1 MNVIAPWMVK
11 AGISVMAIL
20 ALGYVVLVQGAR
32 NVDANRG
39 VRAAEGIELTSEQA
53 TDMTETANSVSALI
67 EDAAIDVSSDLSL
80 STGTEPSIV
89 TEPETKGIDV
99 SEAPAKSD
107 AWYVRRIEELMDR
120 WGPRYT
126 AAVDDIVKFEHR
138 FETTEVRLHEYFQ
151 QQAELTESVND
162 PNLRAELRNRDSEEQ
177 AAYSRWMAE
186 GRRILAEAQAMR
198 RDLDDMNAAIQKQQL
213 TVSMLAEYSKL
224 GAIPNSVRSLHASL
238 SAFRQQSDELARDL
252 SSQVFSAEFSER

>member
-1 MNVIAPWMVK
+1 MSVITPRLAK
-11 AGISVMAIL
+11 AGICIILVL
-20 ALGYVVLVQGAR
+20 ALGYVVFVQGAR

-53 TDMTETANSVSALI
+53 TDMTETADSVSALI
-67 EDAAIDVSSDLSL
+67 EDAAIDVSADPSP
-80 STGTEPSIV
+80 STGATPSAQ
-89 TEPETKGIDV
+89 G
-99 SEAPAKSD
+99 SEASATSD
-107 AWYVRRIEELMDR
+107 AWYVRRIEDLMNR
-120 WGPRYT
+120 WGPRYA

-138 FETTEVRLHEYFQ
+138 FKTTEDRLHEYFQ

-162 PNLRAELRNRDSEEQ
+162 PKLRAELQNRDNEEQ

-186 GRRILAEAQAMR
+186 GSRILAEAQAMH

-224 GAIPNSVRSLHASL
+224 GAIPSSVRSLHASL

-252 SSQVFSAEFSER
+252 SSQVFSAELSGR